1 MRIGYGFDLHAFGGI
16 KPLIIGGVKILN
28 HQGLIAYS
36 NGDVL
41 IHSLIDALLG
51 ALAMGDIGT
60 FFPSTKKKYK
70 NIDSRIL
77 LKNIWKKIHLK
88 NYYISNIDSTIIAES
103 PKMLSYIFFMRSN
116 LANDLNTKINNISIK
131 STSSKQIGCIGRK
144 EGIACQS
151 IVMLLKRKQQSIKNI
166 NSDIC

>member
-1 MRIGYGFDLHAFGGI
+1 MKIGYGFDVHAFGGS
-16 KPLIIGGVKILN
+16 KSLIIGGVSIPN
-28 HQGLIAYS
+28 HQGLISHS

-41 IHSLIDALLG
+41 IHSVIDALLG
-51 ALAMGDIGT
+51 ALALGDIGT

-77 LKNIWKKIHLK
+77 LNKIWNKICLK

-103 PKMLSYIFFMRSN
+103 PKMLSYIFSMRSN
-116 LANDLNTKINNISIK
+116 LANDLNTNINNISIK
-131 STSSKQIGCIGRK
+131 STSSKQIGCIGRR

-151 IVMLLKRKQQSIKNI
+151 IVMLFKNK
-166 NSDIC
+166 

>member
-1 MRIGYGFDLHAFGGI
+1 MRIGYGFDLHAFGSL
-16 KPLIIGGVKILN
+16 KPLIIGGVEIPN
-28 HQGLIAYS
+28 HQGVIAHS

-51 ALAMGDIGT
+51 AVALGDIGT
-60 FFPSTKKKYK
+60 FFPSTEKKYK

-77 LKNIWKKIHLK
+77 LKKIWKKIYLK
-88 NYYISNIDSTIIAES
+88 NYCISNIDSTIITET
-103 PKMLSYIFFMRSN
+103 PKMLSYIFLMKLN
-116 LANDLNTKINNISIK
+116 LSIDLNTKINNISIK

-151 IVMLLKRKQQSIKNI
+151 IVMLFKHI
-166 NSDIC
+166 